1 VAALALL
8 QRVDL
13 VDDDGADV
21 TEVLPGP
28 ECVVDPLVGTDDHVG
43 VRVEAVSVVV
53 HPRGADADRDVQP
66 VAVAVFEVLVL
77 LVGERD
83 ERRD

>member
-1 VAALALL
+1 MSPSSRWPRSPSFSVW
-8 QRVDL
+8 DL

-53 HPRGADADRDVQP
+53 HPQEPTRIETFSRSP
-66 VAVAVFEVLVL
+66 
-77 LVGERD
+77 
-83 ERRD
+83 